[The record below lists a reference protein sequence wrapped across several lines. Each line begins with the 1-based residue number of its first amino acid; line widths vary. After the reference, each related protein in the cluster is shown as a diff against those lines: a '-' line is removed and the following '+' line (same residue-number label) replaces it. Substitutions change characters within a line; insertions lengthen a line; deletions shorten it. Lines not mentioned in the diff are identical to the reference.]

1 MTTVACELV
10 RGPRPLLMTPGSAA
24 LALERI
30 RAEESGPDALN
41 AFLCLVDDSKLR
53 VENPQGP
60 LAGVPVAVKDNL
72 TTVDLPTTCGSRLL
86 EGYRSPF
93 DATVVSRLR
102 ASGAVVIGKTNL
114 DEFAMGSSTEHSA
127 YGPTLNPHDRTRVP
141 GGSSGGSAAAVGA
154 GYVLM
159 ALGSDTG
166 GSVRQPAALCGI
178 VGIKPTYGRVS
189 RYGLVAFASSLD
201 HVGTLGRSVEDAA
214 RLLQVV
220 SGHDPRDATS
230 VARPVPD
237 FVAALGWGVEGL
249 VIGVPEEY
257 MPGTLDP
264 AVRARVEGA
273 LARLECAGA
282 CVKAVS
288 LPHTANAIPCYY
300 VLALAEVASNLA
312 RYEGVRYGVRYGGRA
327 DAVDIQVMYEETR
340 SRGFGREVK
349 RRLIVGTHVLSAG
362 YYDQYYGAA
371 QKARERITA
380 DFRSVFEGGVD
391 VLFTPTAP
399 APAFPLGERTDDP
412 VQMYL
417 SDVFTVTA
425 NLAGVPGVSVP
436 IGRVD
441 GLPVGGQILA
451 PWWEEERMLAVAAT
465 LEVALSES
473 DG

>member
-1 MTTVACELV
+1 
-10 RGPRPLLMTPGSAA
+10 
-24 LALERI
+24 
-30 RAEESGPDALN
+30 
-41 AFLCLVDDSKLR
+41 
-53 VENPQGP
+53 
-60 LAGVPVAVKDNL
+60 
-72 TTVDLPTTCGSRLL
+72 
-86 EGYRSPF
+86 
-93 DATVVSRLR
+93 
-102 ASGAVVIGKTNL
+102 
-114 DEFAMGSSTEHSA
+114 
-127 YGPTLNPHDRTRVP
+127 
-141 GGSSGGSAAAVGA
+141 
-154 GYVLM
+154 
-159 ALGSDTG
+159 
-166 GSVRQPAALCGI
+166 
-178 VGIKPTYGRVS
+178 
-189 RYGLVAFASSLD
+189 VAFASSLD

-300 VLALAEVASNLA
+300 VLALAEAASNLA
-312 RYEGVRYGVRYGGRA
+312 RYEGVRYGARYGGRA